1 MNSNLTHE
9 NTVQAGNFEGG
20 AAEETAFEAAV
31 RSTTPAWLS
40 GLSTASIRADMIAAD
55 VHGTVTYSGLEKLF
69 ADLAGKLSTSKS
81 SLTHAELSDLETIA
95 ANLNNGMSTSS
106 YLVFVTNALVD
117 GNAANATWTGGAA
130 SATKL
135 GNLAAGSSATQLSE
149 LVGKWFLGTDLP
161 SSSVVVDG
169 KIGSVSYSTSTSP
182 LFGPSGP
189 SMHDVNQRGLGDCYF
204 LSSLAEVA
212 KQNSGTISS
221 MFTANGN
228 DTYGVR
234 LYVDGVATYVT
245 VNNSLADGGYTNSGH
260 DIWAS
265 LAEKAFAQLQ
275 AGGVFTGDGNTYNYG
290 NSWSSIGNG
299 SEAWYG
305 LEAITGAS
313 AITEYYAHGKSWS
326 ACVYDSSLHVTSSSS
341 EHSTASVLKTLI
353 SDLSKGD
360 DLILGSCTDA
370 KDSAGKTTL
379 MSEHAMSIYGY
390 DGATG
395 MLEIRN
401 PWGSMKGQNWD
412 TTFEVGISTLL
423 ADGDSITVD
432 NVGDSVGKLVQAMAG
447 FSSPD
452 ANATASTPVHA
463 DAVATP
469 SPVLASPLH

>member
-1 MNSNLTHE
+1 MSSNLSHD
-9 NTVQAGNFEGG
+9 NTVQTGNFEGG
-20 AAEETAFEAAV
+20 AAEETAFKAAV
-31 RSTTPAWLS
+31 ASTTPTWLS
-40 GLSTASIRADMIAAD
+40 GLSTASICADMKAAE
-55 VHGTVTYSGLEKLF
+55 VNGTVTYSGLEKLF
-69 ADLAGKLSTSKS
+69 ADLAGKLSASKS
-81 SLTHAELSDLETIA
+81 SLTAAELSDLKAIA
-95 ANLNNGMSTSS
+95 ANLDNGMSASS
-106 YLVFVTNALVD
+106 YLVSVTNALVD

-135 GNLAAGSSATQLSE
+135 GELTVGSSATQLSE

-161 SSSVVVDG
+161 SSSLVVDG
-169 KIGSVSYSTSTSP
+169 KSGSVSYSASTSP
-182 LFGPSGP
+182 LFAPSGP
-189 SMHDVNQRGLGDCYF
+189 SMRDVNQGYLGDCYF

-212 KQNSGTISS
+212 KQDPGIISS

-234 LYVDGVATYVT
+234 LYVDGVATYVS

-275 AGGVFTGDGNTYNYG
+275 AGGVFTGDGTAYNYG

-313 AITEYYAHGKSWS
+313 AITEYYAHGKSW
-326 ACVYDSSLHVTSSSS
+326 AMCVYDSSLHITSSSS
-341 EHSTASVLKTLI
+341 GSSTASILATLI

-360 DLILGSCTDA
+360 DLILGSSTEA
-370 KDSAGKTTL
+370 KDSTGKTTL
-379 MSEHAMSIYGY
+379 ESDHAMSIYGY
-390 DGATG
+390 DRATG

-401 PWGSMKGQNWD
+401 PWGAMKGQTWD
-412 TTFEVGISTLL
+412 TTFEVGLSTLL

-432 NVGDSVGKLVQAMAG
+432 NVGNSVSKLVQAMAG

-452 ANATASTPVHA
+452 AAATASTPVHA

-469 SPVLASPLH
+469 SPLLASPVH